1 MKSFVWAI
9 DEDGKPCKCFAKQE
23 NRGKG
28 RCPHKFHAQENE
40 DFKSFYQK
48 FNVSVTSESDVPNS
62 EVLPKE
68 EHFYTTEDLPDY
80 SEMIK
85 NVISP
90 VDTSGK
96 ESFIPTIRS
105 IIKDPPFDGD
115 FKSSYFVGMD
125 IKIEEE
131 VSPDDPYNTIIKMSF
146 VEENGETFDR
156 QFKIPRMNESGEFVI
171 NGTKFRYIPTIRE
184 DKMGISLTD
193 RVAAFKDENENTF
206 MLINRGEEDK
216 RTIVTT
222 TAKGEK
228 RKTTAVAE
236 EIQKYLDG
244 DETAKLTNPQKEA
257 LKRFSPDTLKRLVE
271 NSSCILTTFDPKK
284 GNLREKTVARIE
296 DIQKYLD
303 GDETSKLTDLQ
314 KEALNHLSPYA
325 KEMLEKSSLR
335 EILARPSD
343 DPNDLS
349 NRGVVEYK
357 ERVGFVISKT
367 FGGISSN
374 RSKGKPCKF
383 NLDKLTKDIKKELV
397 AGSYMQ
403 LSDNINPIAAMSQSQ
418 RLSFVGIDGVDKD
431 KVPEKLRRVHKSF
444 YGLIDTADVSLGGKI
459 GTSASLKGHIKNRQL
474 LKDENVLTGSDF
486 VPYKEYND
494 PNRTAMAV
502 GQMKEACPIIGGED
516 PIVSTKGWDKIK
528 GAKLGLNL
536 NTAYIAGKGVW
547 EDAVVISESAAKKMT
562 TVQTSRYLFDEKPRG
577 LKVGQRVH
585 RGERVGSTVFKYP
598 GVVKSIDEKN
608 TVFVET
614 EYKMGVGD
622 KLAGRAGNKGVVSR
636 VLPDNEMP
644 IDEHGNRVDLI
655 LSPIGVAGRS
665 NLGQVYE
672 VNGGVLN
679 KKTGVSWEGKKVQAT
694 AGNMFVFRIN
704 QIAEKKMLSNSNN
717 LTHDKEFKSRF
728 GEMENILLSSNQDR
742 LDILNYIKHQETSD
756 VSNKFRST
764 LHSVGIDFVGLD
776 APSQKPIKI

>member
-48 FNVSVTSESDVPNS
+48 FNVSVVSESDIPNG

-90 VDTSGK
+90 VDTSAN
-96 ESFIPTIRS
+96 ESFIPVIES
-105 IIKDPPFDGD
+105 IIKDPPNAKGD
-115 FKSSYFVGMD
+115 FKSPYFVGVD

-146 VEENGETFDR
+146 TENGKTFER
-156 QFKIPRMNESGEFVI
+156 EFKIPRMDEFGEYSI
-171 NGTKFRYIPTIRE
+171 NGTKFRYIPTIMQ
-184 DKMGISLTD
+184 DKMGVSLTD
-193 RVAAFKDENENTF
+193 TVAAFKDENENKI
-206 MLINRGEEDK
+206 MSINRDKDEEK
-216 RTIVTT
+216 RTIMTT
-222 TAKGEK
+222 TADGTK
-228 RKTTAVAE
+228 RKTTARLG
-236 EIQKYLDG
+236 EIEKYLAG
-244 DETAKLTNPQKEA
+244 DENKLTKPQKEA
-257 LKRFSPDTLKRLVE
+257 LERFSPDALQRLVD
-271 NSSCILTTFDPKK
+271 NSTCRIITYDPEK
-284 GNLREKTVARIE
+284 GNLRETTVAHIE
-296 DIQKYLD
+296 DVQKYFD
-303 GDETSKLTDLQ
+303 GDESSKLTELQ
-314 KEALNHLSPYA
+314 KMALSHLSPYA
-325 KEMLEKSSLR
+325 KETLKESSLK

-343 DPNDLS
+343 DPNDLN
-349 NRGVVEYK
+349 NRGVKEYR

-367 FGGISSN
+367 FAGISSN
-374 RSKGKPCKF
+374 RSKGTPCNF
-383 NLDKLTKDIKKELV
+383 RMDDLTDNIKKELV

-403 LSDNINPIAAMSQSQ
+403 LADNLNPIAAMSQSQ
-418 RLSFVGIDGVDKD
+418 RLSFVGMNGVDKD

-444 YGLIDTADVSLGGKI
+444 YGLIDTTDVSLGGKI
-459 GTSASLKGHIKNRQL
+459 GTTAALKGHVKNKL
-474 LKDENVLTGSDF
+474 LVKDNNVLSGADF

-516 PIVSTKGWDKIK
+516 PIVSTKGWEKIK

-585 RGERVGSTVFKYP
+585 RGERVGGTVFKYP

-717 LTHDKEFKSRF
+717 FTHDKEFKSRF

-776 APSQKPIKI
+776 APTQKPIKI